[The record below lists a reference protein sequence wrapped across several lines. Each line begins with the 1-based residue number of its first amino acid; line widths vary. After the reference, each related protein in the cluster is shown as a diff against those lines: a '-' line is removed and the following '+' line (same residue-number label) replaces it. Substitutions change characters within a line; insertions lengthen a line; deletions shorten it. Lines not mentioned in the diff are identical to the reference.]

1 MELLIKGDPE
11 EFTELLKT
19 ILNTFPSGPVEVG
32 MTNGETW
39 LYCPPG
45 SRSALV
51 PDSRDQWAPS
61 GSRSF
66 TVASTEIQTNP
77 EIRINGAPIPDV

>member
-11 EFTELLKT
+11 ELTELLKT
-19 ILNTFPSGPVEVG
+19 VLNTFPSGPVEVS
-32 MTNGETW
+32 MTQGETW

-51 PDSRDQWAPS
+51 PDSRDQWAP
-61 GSRSF
+61 
-66 TVASTEIQTNP
+66 P
-77 EIRINGAPIPDV
+77 GATRVTIPALHTANTKED